1 MTYQSRGS
9 TEIVVL
15 QAAKQMLKD
24 QLTLKLINDYNFVF
38 EMTKYIVMKFFKN
51 LVHLK

>member
-38 EMTKYIVMKFFKN
+38 EMTKYTLFTFLQNSLEVS
-51 LVHLK
+51 